1 MTFQFGDDF
10 LDTAPKVQSMSE
22 NSQRRLL
29 VIVKCVCQQLPVIG
43 AHRIWGF
50 LAHGFFFFFTITCL
64 KMFGFNS

>member
-10 LDTAPKVQSMSE
+10 LDTAPKVQSM
-22 NSQRRLL
+22 NSQRQLL
-29 VIVKCVCQQLPVIG
+29 VIVKYVCQQLPVIG

-50 LAHGFFFFFTITCL
+50 LAHVFFFFFFTITCL